1 MISGTFLTLPVT
13 GSNLLKVPSMDV
25 LAPAPTTT
33 KVMTRFD
40 RQNFS
45 PSSEIDL
52 ARMSALEKFRSKST
66 SCLLNDVDDAVD
78 AAKNRFQKSPKIVI
92 QKIRRKSHEV
102 GDYVEGEKKTLAK
115 KLLTHRRCHSAAML
129 LPNDT
134 DAFDVSQ
141 LGSVEKNNNVYRS
154 TDAIDGNS
162 PKSVKSVTAKS
173 STFPRSASTATSP
186 SSKSVTSLTQQV
198 KFGKKLFKTMS
209 VPVKHF
215 LVIWGVER
223 SLLRLFILSVSLIL
237 SFL

>member
-25 LAPAPTTT
+25 LAPPTTTT

-102 GDYVEGEKKTLAK
+102 GDYVEEEKKTLAK

-162 PKSVKSVTAKS
+162 PKSVKSVTSKS

-186 SSKSVTSLTQQV
+186 SSLTQQV

-215 LVIWGVER
+215 LDATTSRYLHASFDFDVFSR
-223 SLLRLFILSVSLIL
+223 RFTLLSS
-237 SFL
+237 